1 MYTRSYRSFRS
12 LFKAFRRYLFWYVI
26 YVGVI
31 YYCYAHLGIEA
42 LDIKMSIATVL
53 GFAVALLLAFRTS
66 ASYDRWW
73 EARKVWGGIVN
84 DSRTLVR
91 QVINFTDPVNI
102 IPEAKKMAGYQVA
115 WCHSLKESLRGLDPL
130 AGIDKYLSPE
140 DLEQLRG
147 KNNVPNQLLMLMD
160 QLLFRLHEGGQLD
173 KYQFISI
180 DQTLKHLCDHMG
192 KCERINNTVF
202 PIQYHSYTYRGIVI
216 FTLMLPYGMLFST
229 GPFVILICT
238 VVAFIFLMLDQIAA
252 YLQDPFNN
260 TKSDIPMS
268 ALSRTIEINLRQM
281 IGETDVPEP
290 LQPDENGILM

>member
-1 MYTRSYRSFRS
+1 
-12 LFKAFRRYLFWYVI
+12 
-26 YVGVI
+26 VGVI
-31 YYCYAHLGIEA
+31 YYAYAFLGIEA

-84 DSRTLVR
+84 DSRTLIR
-91 QVINFTDPVNI
+91 QVINFTNPEQPV
-102 IPEAKKMAGYQVA
+102 PEARQLAYYQMA
-115 WCHSLKESLRGLDPL
+115 WCHSLKNSLRELDPL
-130 AGIDKYLSPE
+130 DGLDAYLTPE
-140 DLEQLRG
+140 DLEKLTG
-147 KNNVPNQLLMLMD
+147 INNVPNHLLMLMEKVLF
-160 QLLFRLHEGGQLD
+160 QLRESGQLD
-173 KYQFISI
+173 AYQFVTV
-180 DQTLKHLCDHMG
+180 DQTLKNLCDHMG

-238 VVAFIFLMLDQIAA
+238 IVAFIFLMLDQIAA

-281 IGETDVPEP
+281 IGDHEVPEP
-290 LQPDENGILM
+290 LKPDKNGILM